1 MSWADKQLKK
11 HKLRKQIKE
20 IMDSPEFQKE
30 RQKELDKHTAEAMN
44 CFLLISVD
52 YLYRNYHCKRKGVL
66 KYLEFVLHQMHFAQ
80 KDEEYFQLMNE
91 ELESRHDAKAL
102 ERFKRPAYQSVSVA
116 EYLAKKYD
124 ITAEVDTIA
133 ERKLKE

>member
-52 YLYRNYHCKRKGVL
+52 YLYRNYHCKKGSF
-66 KYLEFVLHQMHFAQ
+66 EIFGICFTPDAFCTEGRGIFSA
-80 KDEEYFQLMNE
+80 DE
-91 ELESRHDAKAL
+91 
-102 ERFKRPAYQSVSVA
+102 
-116 EYLAKKYD
+116 
-124 ITAEVDTIA
+124 
-133 ERKLKE
+133 

>member
-66 KYLEFVLHQMHFAQ
+66 KIIFRRLQMMRRKEIRNEKMSILLFYQGLLHDGKSA
-80 KDEEYFQLMNE
+80 
-91 ELESRHDAKAL
+91 
-102 ERFKRPAYQSVSVA
+102 
-116 EYLAKKYD
+116 
-124 ITAEVDTIA
+124 
-133 ERKLKE
+133 

>member
-44 CFLLISVD
+44 CF
-52 YLYRNYHCKRKGVL
+52 C
-66 KYLEFVLHQMHFAQ
+66 
-80 KDEEYFQLMNE
+80 
-91 ELESRHDAKAL
+91 
-102 ERFKRPAYQSVSVA
+102 
-116 EYLAKKYD
+116 
-124 ITAEVDTIA
+124 
-133 ERKLKE
+133 

>member
-52 YLYRNYHCKRKGVL
+52 CKMSVDHEDPGDGTVFYGCTMFGCEYPKYAKKVKKEIL
-66 KYLEFVLHQMHFAQ
+66 KYM
-80 KDEEYFQLMNE
+80 K
-91 ELESRHDAKAL
+91 
-102 ERFKRPAYQSVSVA
+102 
-116 EYLAKKYD
+116 
-124 ITAEVDTIA
+124 
-133 ERKLKE
+133 ERKKDNE

>member
-44 CFLLISVD
+44 CFLLNSSRWISNR
-52 YLYRNYHCKRKGVL
+52 YLRV
-66 KYLEFVLHQMHFAQ
+66 
-80 KDEEYFQLMNE
+80 
-91 ELESRHDAKAL
+91 
-102 ERFKRPAYQSVSVA
+102 
-116 EYLAKKYD
+116 
-124 ITAEVDTIA
+124 
-133 ERKLKE
+133 

>member
-11 HKLRKQIKE
+11 HKLRKQVKE

-52 YLYRNYHCKRKGVL
+52 YL
-66 KYLEFVLHQMHFAQ
+66 
-80 KDEEYFQLMNE
+80 
-91 ELESRHDAKAL
+91 
-102 ERFKRPAYQSVSVA
+102 
-116 EYLAKKYD
+116 
-124 ITAEVDTIA
+124 
-133 ERKLKE
+133 